1 MFPRILSFLLLNIVL
16 SVLLICSAMAGQS
29 SSGQSS
35 KTHSSETQ
43 ATESRSPENE
53 RPVIHP
59 TSREVLL
66 DLVVRDKHQHLVKD
80 LRQDEVQVYEDG
92 VLKKIHVFHDVQG
105 A

>member
-1 MFPRILSFLLLNIVL
+1 MFPRILSFLVLSIVL
-16 SVLLICSAMAGQS
+16 NVLCIGSAMAGQS

-35 KTHSSETQ
+35 SGLSSKTQSPDAQ
-43 ATESRSPENE
+43 VPESRSPESE
-53 RPVIHP
+53 RPVIHT

-92 VLKKIHVFHDVQG
+92 VQKIH
-105 A
+105 